1 MSKKCFGA
9 QRRFSILQ
17 RPKEGVAI
25 CCNCSAIAIAAI
37 AICFAVPLILEATIV
52 LLLVTVGFAFFR
64 LNNSLASR
72 VGLGLRGKRA

>member
-1 MSKKCFGA
+1 VLSAGA
-9 QRRFSILQ
+9 SLLLLLRLPFIL
-17 RPKEGVAI
+17 RLGVGGYE
-25 CCNCSAIAIAAI
+25 
-37 AICFAVPLILEATIV
+37 LQEATIV